1 MRDSS
6 RWETQNP
13 VDSSSIAASGQPA
26 DLPVQPQEED
36 KDSPK
41 KKGDGKQN
49 EQKHAIYQE
58 IEQFLQQ
65 FNL

>member
-49 EQKHAIYQE
+49 EQKQ
-58 IEQFLQQ
+58 
-65 FNL
+65 